1 MVAEVVVA
9 GQALSCFVG
18 FVSGENRTLHIDLS
32 MFVECCR
39 DLSGLSYNAVS
50 APGEA
55 PYCRNILGFDG
66 TYGHFQDSLS
76 NENSRRLAL
85 L

>member
-50 APGEA
+50 ARERHRTA
-55 PYCRNILGFDG
+55 ATYLGLTELMDTFR
-66 TYGHFQDSLS
+66 T
-76 NENSRRLAL
+76 A
-85 L
+85 